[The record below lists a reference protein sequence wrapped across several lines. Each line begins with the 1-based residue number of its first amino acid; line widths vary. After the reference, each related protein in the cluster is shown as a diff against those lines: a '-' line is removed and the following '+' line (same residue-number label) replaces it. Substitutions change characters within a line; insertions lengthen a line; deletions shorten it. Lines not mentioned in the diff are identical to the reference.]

1 MNVPKDLRYTE
12 KHEWVR
18 IEGDKAYVGIT
29 DFAQDQLG
37 EVVAV
42 SLPSIGQN
50 VKKGGQLA
58 ELDSMKTSEVAYSPI
73 SGEVIAVNEALET
86 RPELINEDPY
96 GEGYIAV
103 LEPDDLGEL
112 ESLMTAEEY
121 EEFLAKEA

>member
-42 SLPSIGQN
+42 NLPAIGEA

-73 SGEVIAVNEALET
+73 SGEVIAVNEELDK